1 MTSCL
6 KSMLRIA
13 VLSLCAMSALA
24 AFNWDRCDKVNG
36 PEQWAGL
43 CGDKEQSPIDVCGAT
58 DNTNVQIAALQ
69 FAAGYAT
76 DKVYKFRSDGQA
88 YIDASTLGL
97 SMTAGQLAQ
106 TVGRST
112 NSANDTWNLAQ
123 AHFHWGRDKTDGSEH
138 YIEGEQY
145 TLELHFVHV
154 NSKYMKEDKP
164 DIGGA
169 LASGN
174 ADALLVVG
182 QMFEVGDTESA
193 AMTAMIAQMG
203 KGGETGADTTMKAS
217 ELIDAS
223 AGFYSYAGSLTTP
236 TCNAVVTWVVLVSVK
251 TIKATT
257 LSMFMEIGGTD
268 MVSKNGNYRPLQAK
282 GNRVVY
288 KTVNVKSPACN
299 RGGAREPEFACSNVS
314 RMCAGAKYLAIT
326 FVLTFLT
333 LNN

>member
-1 MTSCL
+1 
-6 KSMLRIA
+6 
-13 VLSLCAMSALA
+13 
-24 AFNWDRCDKVNG
+24 
-36 PEQWAGL
+36 
-43 CGDKEQSPIDVCGAT
+43 
-58 DNTNVQIAALQ
+58 
-69 FAAGYAT
+69 
-76 DKVYKFRSDGQA
+76 
-88 YIDASTLGL
+88 
-97 SMTAGQLAQ
+97 
-106 TVGRST
+106 
-112 NSANDTWNLAQ
+112 
-123 AHFHWGRDKTDGSEH
+123 
-138 YIEGEQY
+138 
-145 TLELHFVHV
+145 
-154 NSKYMKEDKP
+154 
-164 DIGGA
+164 
-169 LASGN
+169 
-174 ADALLVVG
+174 
-182 QMFEVGDTESA
+182 MFEVGDTESA

>member
-251 TIKATT
+251 TIKGVLLHAMRLRLVCMCLQERVMSLWWVVQRLDLRFTT
-257 LSMFMEIGGTD
+257 NQIPSHHL
-268 MVSKNGNYRPLQAK
+268 VHVH
-282 GNRVVY
+282 GNRGHRHGVQERQL
-288 KTVNVKSPACN
+288 SPPSGQHESLYIQN
-299 RGGAREPEFACSNVS
+299 
-314 RMCAGAKYLAIT
+314 
-326 FVLTFLT
+326 
-333 LNN
+333 

>member
-145 TLELHFVHV
+145 TLELHFGIVRV
-154 NSKYMKEDKP
+154 FRVKACVRCCQTRRLYSILEKDVDSCSYP
-164 DIGGA
+164 
-169 LASGN
+169 
-174 ADALLVVG
+174 
-182 QMFEVGDTESA
+182 
-193 AMTAMIAQMG
+193 AQ
-203 KGGETGADTTMKAS
+203 K
-217 ELIDAS
+217 
-223 AGFYSYAGSLTTP
+223 
-236 TCNAVVTWVVLVSVK
+236 
-251 TIKATT
+251 
-257 LSMFMEIGGTD
+257 
-268 MVSKNGNYRPLQAK
+268 
-282 GNRVVY
+282 
-288 KTVNVKSPACN
+288 
-299 RGGAREPEFACSNVS
+299 
-314 RMCAGAKYLAIT
+314 
-326 FVLTFLT
+326 FLT
-333 LNN
+333 NEYAHTNTQYT